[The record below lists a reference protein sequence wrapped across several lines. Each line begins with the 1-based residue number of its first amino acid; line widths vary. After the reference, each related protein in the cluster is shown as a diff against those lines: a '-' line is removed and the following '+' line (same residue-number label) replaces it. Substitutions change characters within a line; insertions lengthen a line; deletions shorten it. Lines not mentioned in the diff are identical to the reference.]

1 MNYSKDMLLESQSG
15 FMMPFASADDE
26 EIQVTLGFGEQK
38 HPVTGQPFHHRGIDF
53 VCSEKPLFALATGT
67 VVGAGTD
74 AVHGNYIITKYGKYE
89 VKYGHVA
96 EAYVGYGKGVVAG
109 QEIALSGDFLH
120 FEVSFAGEVMD
131 PMEFLGM
138 IYGNIL
144 QLQSM
149 GMKGSN
155 IFTNMGVKVRTDYD
169 EDQEEI
175 EQMMQRWLGS
185 YMLDIMQG
193 TYVPPKRMESSLRNI
208 FAQSADKNYFY
219 EAMPSIGNPL
229 GLSSRGAP
237 LAARFQNLLIGD
249 FLNYMAVRHHVYLST
264 WDEAQKKKFLS
275 RQPPTATS

>member
-53 VCSEKPLFALATGT
+53 VCSEQPLFALATGT

-138 IYGNIL
+138 VYGNIL

-264 WDEAQKKKFLS
+264 WDEAQKKSF
-275 RQPPTATS
+275 

>member
-1 MNYSKDMLLESQSG
+1 M
-15 FMMPFASADDE
+15 
-26 EIQVTLGFGEQK
+26 V
-38 HPVTGQPFHHRGIDF
+38 
-53 VCSEKPLFALATGT
+53 
-67 VVGAGTD
+67 
-74 AVHGNYIITKYGKYE
+74 
-89 VKYGHVA
+89 
-96 EAYVGYGKGVVAG
+96 
-109 QEIALSGDFLH
+109 
-120 FEVSFAGEVMD
+120 
-131 PMEFLGM
+131 
-138 IYGNIL
+138 YGNIL

-155 IFTNMGVKVRTDYD
+155 IFTNMGVKIRTDYD

-219 EAMPSIGNPL
+219 EAMPSVGNPL